1 MESEEEVEI
10 LRKKTKSRLNS
21 FDQTGNLFSQSK
33 FMISFLQQV
42 KDRNDTLFFFGV
54 ICLLLSVLFFVF
66 AKTTS
71 TQVYGVN
78 AWYKPLKFA
87 LSTFTYAWAMAWYC
101 SYLPNFN
108 VKLFNWIVIIL
119 LGFEIVYIA
128 LQAAKGQLS
137 HYNTSTP
144 LHSLLFSMMAIA
156 ASLVTLYTAY
166 VCLLFFNGTFE
177 ILPDYYVWSI
187 RMALLLFV
195 VFSFE
200 GFAMG
205 ARLSHTVGAMNDNS
219 NLFILGWSKTFGD
232 LRVAHFI
239 GMHALQVL
247 PIISYYLLKNTKM
260 TIAFSVLYALLA
272 LTTLIQAVKGRS
284 LF

>member
-1 MESEEEVEI
+1 
-10 LRKKTKSRLNS
+10 
-21 FDQTGNLFSQSK
+21 
-33 FMISFLQQV
+33 MITFLQQV
-42 KDRNDTLFFFGV
+42 KDRNDTLFYFGV
-54 ICLLLSVLFFVF
+54 ICLLLSILFFVF
-66 AKTTS
+66 TKTTS

-108 VKLFNWIVIIL
+108 VKLFNWTVIIL
-119 LGFEIVYIA
+119 LGFEIAYIA
-128 LQAAKGQLS
+128 LQAGKGQLS

-144 LHSLLFSMMAIA
+144 MHSLLFSMMAIA

-166 VCLLFFNGTFE
+166 VCMLFFNGSFDN
-177 ILPDYYVWSI
+177 LPDYYVWSI
-187 RMALLLFV
+187 RLALILFV
-195 VFSFE
+195 IFSFE

-205 ARLSHTVGAMNDNS
+205 ARLSHTVGALNDNS
-219 NLFILGWSKTFGD
+219 SLFVLGWSKTFGD

-247 PIISYYLLKNTKM
+247 PIVSYYLLKNTKM
-260 TIAFSVLYALLA
+260 TIAFSVLYGLLA
-272 LTTLIQAVKGRS
+272 LTTLIQALRGKS